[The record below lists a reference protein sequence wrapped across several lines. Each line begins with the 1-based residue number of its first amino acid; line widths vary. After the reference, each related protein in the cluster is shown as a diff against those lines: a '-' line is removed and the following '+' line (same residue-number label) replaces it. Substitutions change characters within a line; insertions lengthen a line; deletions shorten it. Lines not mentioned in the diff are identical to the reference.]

1 MMGLMDVL
9 RGMQYG
15 PHGQPRSGTGSGTG
29 TGTGS
34 GTGMSPITM
43 AILGLLAYKA
53 LKSMSHRGEQQ
64 PAPAGGPLPGGNGG
78 GNIAE
83 RDMPRAMPSPGTS
96 RDTEPRDADMGR
108 GWDWGR
114 GDSGGGMP
122 SSGGTAGQMSG
133 AERSGGPAGDT
144 TIGGA
149 EQMGQGRIG
158 DLIRGALGSLLA
170 GSAAGGVMS
179 GGLNDLLRQF
189 EKHGFADT
197 VDSWVGPGENKTI
210 APGDLAKVLG
220 ADQIDSMMQQS
231 GLSRE
236 ELLDGLSRHL
246 PEVVHR
252 LTPEGEVPHDIP
264 M

>member
-1 MMGLMDVL
+1 MGLMDVL

-15 PHGQPRSGTGSGTG
+15 PHGQPRSSTGSGTG

-53 LKSMSHRGEQQ
+53 LKSMSHHGEQQ
-64 PAPAGGPLPGGNGG
+64 PAPAGGPRPAGSGNGG

-83 RDMPRAMPSPGTS
+83 RDMPRAMPLPGGTPRDTS
-96 RDTEPRDADMGR
+96 RDSSRDLEPRDADMGR
-108 GWDWGR
+108 GMPA
-114 GDSGGGMP
+114 GGG
-122 SSGGTAGQMSG
+122 AGLPG
-133 AERSGGPAGDT
+133 AETGG
-144 TIGGA
+144 
-149 EQMGQGRIG
+149 GQGRIG
-158 DLIRGALGSLLA
+158 DLLRGALGGLLA
-170 GSAAGGVMS
+170 GGAAGGVMG
-179 GGLNDLLRQF
+179 GGLNDLLKQF

-197 VDSWVGPGENKTI
+197 ADSWIGPGENTAI

-220 ADQIDSMMQQS
+220 ADQIDAMMQQS

-236 ELLDGLSRHL
+236 ELLDGLSKHL
-246 PEVVHR
+246 PEVIDR
-252 LTPEGEVPHDIP
+252 LTPEGEVPRHIP